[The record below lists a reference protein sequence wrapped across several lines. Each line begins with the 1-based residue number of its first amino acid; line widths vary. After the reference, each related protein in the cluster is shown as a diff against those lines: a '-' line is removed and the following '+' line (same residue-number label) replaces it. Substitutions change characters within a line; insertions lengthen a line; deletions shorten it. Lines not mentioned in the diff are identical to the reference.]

1 MKRFTALFL
10 FLCLLFSLTACN
22 GAWVKDDALTV
33 REHVEQPLPEPAPTE
48 EEQPPVVTG
57 RNELRGAVLSFIRDW
72 TEHGTILVRNYDGD
86 ISADLSETVRYATEE
101 EPIGAFAVDY
111 ADYELTGTAK
121 EGEISLRIV
130 FRRSAAEV
138 DAIVTVNGNNS
149 AFQKIQQA
157 LVNYDTALTLRI
169 RNYEPTDFA
178 AYIRNYCIE
187 HPELVTALPELSAEV
202 YPLEGETRILE
213 LRFVYPAERE
223 TLRLMQ
229 NLVTTILSSAS
240 SYVRTGED
248 ASSRAA
254 LLFRFLTERFD
265 YKMTQEEP
273 TMPAYSLLHEGVAHS
288 LSFASVF
295 YSECLTANLDCRI
308 VTGTLDGTARYWN
321 LLCLDGDYYYVDLMR
336 SVEQEETELQL
347 LTTKELTEAGYL
359 WDVSAYPAT
368 PEPEE
373 QPPEEAA
380 NGGNTGNGE
389 NTGSGENGGETET
402 PTIPTESTEPT
413 DEPPTEPP
421 TESSSNETEET
432 METP

>member
-1 MKRFTALFL
+1 MKHITAFFLLLGLF
-10 FLCLLFSLTACN
+10 FSLTACN
-22 GAWVKDDALTV
+22 GAWIKDESLTV
-33 REHVEQPLPEPAPTE
+33 RDHVEQSMPEPAPTE

-149 AFQKIQQA
+149 AFLKIQQA

-178 AYIRNYCIE
+178 AYIRSYCIE

-213 LRFVYPAERE
+213 LHFVYPAERE
-223 TLRLMQ
+223 TLRLLQSM
-229 NLVTTILSSAS
+229 VTTTLSSAS
-240 SYVRTGED
+240 SYVRTGKDD
-248 ASSRAA
+248 ASRAT

-265 YKMTQEEP
+265 YTITQEEP
-273 TMPAYSLLHEGVAHS
+273 TMPAYSLLCENVAHS

-295 YSECLTANLDCRI
+295 YSECLTANLECRI
-308 VTGTLDGTARYWN
+308 VTGTLDGAARYWN

-336 SVEQEETELQL
+336 SLELEETELQL

-373 QPPEEAA
+373 QPPEEPA
-380 NGGNTGNGE
+380 NGGDAGNGGDTGN
-389 NTGSGENGGETET
+389 GENGGETEL
-402 PTIPTESTEPT
+402 PTTPTESTEPT

-421 TESSSNETEET
+421 TESSSDETEET
-432 METP
+432 MEIP

>member
-248 ASSRAA
+248 APSRAA

-265 YKMTQEEP
+265 YKMIQEEP

-389 NTGSGENGGETET
+389 NTGSGENGGETEI
-402 PTIPTESTEPT
+402 PTTPTESTEPT

>member
-389 NTGSGENGGETET
+389 NTGSGENGGETEI
-402 PTIPTESTEPT
+402 PTTPTESTEPT